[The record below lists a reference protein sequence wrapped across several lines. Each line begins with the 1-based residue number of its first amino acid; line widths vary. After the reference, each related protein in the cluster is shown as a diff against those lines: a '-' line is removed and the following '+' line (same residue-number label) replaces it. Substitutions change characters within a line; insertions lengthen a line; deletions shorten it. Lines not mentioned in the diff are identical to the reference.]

1 VAQPSLPLK
10 TTPLNAIHRRLG
22 AKMIDFGGWDMPVQY
37 ASLLEEHHA
46 VRQRVGLFDVSHMGE
61 IEIRGAEALRL
72 TNYVTTNDAG
82 RLHIGQIQ
90 YSGLLYEHGGFVDDI
105 LVHKIADDSYFLCVN
120 ASNQEKD
127 YRHIVTHNQFD
138 ATVENAGSRYA
149 QLAVQGPRA
158 VDTLQ
163 KLTSVP
169 LAAIGYYHFVD
180 GPVSGTPARIARTG
194 YTGEDGFEIYLP
206 SANAPRIWDE
216 ILTAGVPFG
225 IKPCG
230 LGARNTLRLE
240 AAMALYDHEI
250 HASITPWEAGLG
262 WIVKMDKGDFVGRR
276 ALALQKHRGVTRTLV
291 GFEMMG
297 RGIGRDG
304 YEVCI
309 DGVGAGWVTSGGPSP
324 TLHKN
329 IGLCYLPRT
338 DAEAGRP
345 IQIMVR
351 GQAVNAVTVPTPFY
365 KRTK

>member
-1 VAQPSLPLK
+1 LK
-10 TTPLNAIHRRLG
+10 TTPLNTIHRRLG
-22 AKMIDFGGWDMPVQY
+22 ARMIDFGGWEMPVQY

-61 IEIRGAEALRL
+61 IEIRGPEAVRL
-72 TNYVTTNDAG
+72 VNYVTTNDAS

-105 LVHKIADDSYFLCVN
+105 LVHKVADDSYFLCVN
-120 ASNQEKD
+120 ASNQDKD
-127 YRHIVTHNQFD
+127 YQHIVSHNQFD
-138 ATVENAGSRYA
+138 ATIDNAGSRYA

-158 VDTLQ
+158 LDTLQ
-163 KLTSVP
+163 KLTPVP
-169 LAAIGYYHFVD
+169 LAPIRYYHFVD
-180 GPVSGTPARIARTG
+180 GPINGMTSGAPARIARTG
-194 YTGEDGFEIYLP
+194 YTGEDGFELYL
-206 SANAPRIWDE
+206 SSVDAPRIWDE
-216 ILTAGVPFG
+216 ILAAGAAFG

-262 WIVKMDKGDFVGRR
+262 WIVKMDKGDFVGRG
-276 ALALQKHRGVTRTLV
+276 ALAKQKDHGVTRQLV
-291 GFEMMG
+291 GFEMSG

-324 TLHKN
+324 TLNKN
-329 IGLCYLPRT
+329 IGLCYLPCA
-338 DAEAGRP
+338 DAEVGRN
-345 IQIMVR
+345 IQVMVR
-351 GQAVNAVTVPTPFY
+351 GQAVEAVTVPTPFY